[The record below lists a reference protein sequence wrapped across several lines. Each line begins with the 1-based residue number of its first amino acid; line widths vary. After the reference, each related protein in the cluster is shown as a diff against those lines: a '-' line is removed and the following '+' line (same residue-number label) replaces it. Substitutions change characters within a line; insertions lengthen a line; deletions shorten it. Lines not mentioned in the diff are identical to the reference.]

1 MTMEIRPIQMNNY
14 DSVYSLW
21 LNCKG
26 MGLNNLDDSQE
37 GITRNRGFLWKMF
50 SYNSLTV
57 CPNNWGMGRYNLS
70 ILLL

>member
-1 MTMEIRPIQMNNY
+1 MTNFFWRNR
-14 DSVYSLW
+14 D
-21 LNCKG
+21 
-26 MGLNNLDDSQE
+26 NLDDSQE

-50 SYNSLTV
+50 FYNWLTV